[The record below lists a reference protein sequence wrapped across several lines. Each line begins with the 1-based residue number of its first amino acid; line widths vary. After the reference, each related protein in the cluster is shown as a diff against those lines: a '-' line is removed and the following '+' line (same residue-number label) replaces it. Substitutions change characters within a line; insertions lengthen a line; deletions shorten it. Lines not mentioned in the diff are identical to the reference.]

1 LAVIAKLRRI
11 YRELVRA
18 PAGSRFHR
26 YHKRRRGRSERWH
39 TVVYGVT
46 GLLLVV
52 LGLVLSLPPLM
63 PGFLLWLPGL
73 ALIAAQFR
81 WVARAL
87 DRGECRGRKLYRWM
101 KGYRGKP

>member
-1 LAVIAKLRRI
+1 M
-11 YRELVRA
+11 
-18 PAGSRFHR
+18 
-26 YHKRRRGRSERWH
+26 
-39 TVVYGVT
+39 

-73 ALIAAQFR
+73 ALIAAQFG

-87 DRGECRGRKLYRWM
+87 DQGECRARTLHRWM